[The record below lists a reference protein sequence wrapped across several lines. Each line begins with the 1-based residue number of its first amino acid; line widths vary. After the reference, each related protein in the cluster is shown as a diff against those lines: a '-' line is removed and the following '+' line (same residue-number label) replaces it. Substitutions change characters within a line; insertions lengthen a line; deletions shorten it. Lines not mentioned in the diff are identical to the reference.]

1 MIRTENLAKVF
12 KVGFRGRRVTALKAL
27 NLEVRE
33 GEIFGFLGPNGAG
46 KTTTIKLLMS
56 LIYPTSGRAW
66 LLGEEVG
73 NISVKN
79 RIGFLP
85 ETPYFY
91 EYLTG
96 AEFLD
101 FYGQLFGLDRNE
113 RKERIERLLIKVGMK
128 NAKDMQLRRYSKG
141 MIQRV
146 GIAQALINDP
156 KLVILD
162 EPMSGLD
169 PIGRKEVRDIIL
181 GLKDEGKTVFFSTH
195 ILPDVEMICDRVG
208 ILIRGSLRDIGPL
221 EDLLDTQVKSID
233 ITVQGLSEAGL
244 RGVEGLAAKTIRRED
259 KVLLTTEG
267 EDMAEQVLQIVHKE
281 NGRLISLVPQRESL
295 EEHFISQVR
304 E

>member
-1 MIRTENLAKVF
+1 MIRTESLTKIF
-12 KVGFRGRRVTALKAL
+12 KVGFRGRRVTAINGLD
-27 NLEVRE
+27 LEVHE
-33 GEIFGFLGPNGAG
+33 GDIFGFLGPNGAG
-46 KTTTIKLLMS
+46 KTTTLKLLMG

-66 LLGEEVG
+66 LMDEEVG
-73 NISVKN
+73 NVSVKKA
-79 RIGFLP
+79 IGFLP

-96 AEFLD
+96 GEFLN
-101 FYGQLFGLDRNE
+101 FYGQLFGLEKVE
-113 RKERIERLLIKVGMK
+113 RKERIRRLFVKVGLK
-128 NAKDMQLRRYSKG
+128 GTEDRQLRRYSKG

-208 ILIRGSLRDIGPL
+208 ILIRGSLRNVGPL
-221 EDLLDTQVKSID
+221 EDLLNTQIKSVD
-233 ITVQGLSEAGL
+233 IIVQRLSEIGL
-244 RGVEGLAAKTIRRED
+244 KEIEGLVTKIIRRED
-259 KVLLTTEG
+259 KVFLTTED
-267 EDMAEQVLQIVHKE
+267 EESAEKILQIVHKE
-281 NGRLISLVPQRESL
+281 KGRLISFIPQKESL
-295 EEHFISQVR
+295 EEHFIRQAN